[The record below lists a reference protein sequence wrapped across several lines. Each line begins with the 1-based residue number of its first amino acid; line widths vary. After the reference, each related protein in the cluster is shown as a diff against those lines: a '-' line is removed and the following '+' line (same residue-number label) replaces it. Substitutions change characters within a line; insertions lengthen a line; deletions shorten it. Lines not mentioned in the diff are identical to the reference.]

1 MAGTIKHSWNGTILT
16 IETDSGIS
24 SVDLKGPGGPI
35 GPRGAQGPAGV
46 IVDVN
51 GVVNLNGYATEQWV
65 QDQIE
70 GMYYEGKDGAVYT
83 PILDSNGDLSWTNN
97 GGLANPVPI
106 NIMGPVG
113 PQGPVGPKGEQ
124 GVQGVQGPQGI
135 QGPKGVDGTV
145 EFDELSAEQL
155 EMIRGPQGIQGPVGP
170 IGPVGPEGPKGQDG
184 TVSFNDLTDAQR
196 EMLRGPQGIQGEIG
210 PQGAQ
215 GVQGIQGPIGPEGPR
230 GPQGDDYVLTAEDQ
244 QAIANVAKG
253 LIFTYNASTG
263 RLDIN
268 I

>member
-16 IETDSGIS
+16 IESDSGIS

-46 IVDVN
+46 IVN
-51 GVVNLNGYATEQWV
+51 GDGSVELNGYATEQYV
-65 QDQIE
+65 QDAIE

-83 PILDSNGDLSWTNN
+83 PMVDSDGNLTWTNN

-106 NIMGPVG
+106 NIRGPVG

-124 GVQGVQGPQGI
+124 GIQGVQGPQGI
-135 QGPKGVDGTV
+135 QGPKGNDGTV
-145 EFDELSAEQL
+145 EFNELTAEQR
-155 EMIRGPQGIQGPVGP
+155 EMIRGPQGIQGEVGP
-170 IGPVGPEGPKGQDG
+170 VGPVGPEGPKGQDG
-184 TVSFNDLTDAQR
+184 TVAFEELTDAQR

-210 PQGAQ
+210 PEGPQ
-215 GVQGIQGPIGPEGPR
+215 GVQGPEGPQGIQGP
-230 GPQGDDYVLTAEDQ
+230 QGEDYVLTAEDQ

-253 LIFTYNASTG
+253 LIFTFNSSTG
-263 RLDIN
+263 RLDITV
-268 I
+268 

>member
-16 IETDSGIS
+16 IESDSGIS
-24 SVDLKGPGGPI
+24 SVDLKGAGGPI

-46 IVDVN
+46 IVNSN
-51 GVVNLNGYATEQWV
+51 GSVNLNGYATEQYV
-65 QDQIE
+65 NDKIA

-83 PILDSNGDLSWTNN
+83 PMVASNGDLSWTNN
-97 GGLANPVPI
+97 GGLANPATV
-106 NIMGPVG
+106 NIMGPIG

-145 EFDELSAEQL
+145 EFNELTAEQR

-170 IGPVGPEGPKGQDG
+170 EGPKGPQGPRGYDG
-184 TVSFNDLTDAQR
+184 NVAFEALTTTQI

-210 PQGAQ
+210 PQGP
-215 GVQGIQGPIGPEGPR
+215 QGIQGVPGN
-230 GPQGDDYVLTAEDQ
+230 DYILNEADKNEIITNVK
-244 QAIANVAKG
+244 QAIFVFDN
-253 LIFTYNASTG
+253 TTG
-263 RLDIN
+263 RLDITV
-268 I
+268 